1 MQDVYRHYGIP
12 AKTPYVRVASGGG
25 GVWQGGN
32 WSAGTAQGGDRDWR
46 ADRDRYHRHREWE
59 REHEMRRAM
68 TTACIAVGT
77 RAAAI
82 RSAIRT
88 ETQTAIAMIIMT
100 ATIMTT
106 NLTSAWAD
114 CTVPIDSN

>member
-1 MQDVYRHYGIP
+1 MRDEQSHVSSIIVVMSDVTDAASLQ
-12 AKTPYVRVASGGG
+12 AKLMHAEKMAAVGQLVSGVA
-25 GVWQGGN
+25 
-32 WSAGTAQGGDRDWR
+32 
-46 ADRDRYHRHREWE
+46 EWE
-59 REHEMRRAM
+59 SEHEMRRAM

-82 RSAIRT
+82 RTAIRT